1 MRVYLHFLWSNRFS
15 ILLSALL
22 LLGAGWFALQNLPES
37 VFPNVNFPRVA
48 VLVNDGSL
56 PVKFMEVEV
65 TKPLE
70 ALAKGQPGVRLV
82 RSQTGNGLSKLNIYF
97 EPGTN
102 PQTAYLMLQ
111 ARLAQY
117 RLPAGAQLR
126 VIRMAPYTYPFAE
139 YALVSNQKSSSAM
152 MPTFA
157 FKIRPALLSI
167 PGVYQ
172 VQGTGRG
179 WPQVHVDLDPARLAQ
194 HHLSAQQVIDA
205 LQSAQGPFFSGVLH
219 AYHQQLILA
228 TTARPENDQTLAALT
243 LPLGPPDASGARTPL
258 ALGALGQVHTGPP
271 PLLSEAAVPGYQHA
285 LIIDVLAQSGANDV
299 TVAQAVQ
306 TRLNNLRKHL
316 PPGVH
321 LVPIY
326 DLSHLISHSLRD
338 VWIALGLGSLIAWL
352 VVLAFLGRLDGA
364 LATLAVVPLALAAT
378 FLVLHMLG
386 YGLNIMT
393 LGGITAAIGALV
405 DHAIVVVERGLHGL
419 QGKASQRR
427 QLALRRSADI
437 LPLMTLATL
446 TSCLVFL
453 PLLFLSGTLGLLFR
467 HMALAI
473 VIALLASQLVALLV
487 TPILTAWLAGRV
499 TSPSRRL
506 HQVERWVRRHYSQW
520 LIAGMRRP
528 YWAIL
533 PVAILAG
540 AAGLA
545 LTVLPTAFLPHW
557 DEGIISVPYRT
568 QVGSS
573 VAETTR
579 IGRAFMQAALHNPN
593 VQRASLMVGRGF
605 EFRHAPANKGA
616 ITIVLKPDYHD
627 STETVMAELRKQYRS
642 MAPNLIGLSLHQTMI
657 VRLGNLSGAHAP
669 LVIYLFGSDSSV
681 LRGEGVRLA
690 AALKNSHDF
699 ASVNFK
705 SPSAG
710 PELEITPTPMAALYG
725 ITPPGIADQLKARF
739 WGRQAGFLL
748 HGEQILPIRV
758 KLVGQPQTPQTL
770 SALPIQLPD
779 GAMTSLSSIASLHIQ
794 GAIPF
799 VTHQNL
805 VPDAYMWLQPKPGE
819 GLAQAARQA
828 KKIITQMHLPGN
840 ITPVLGGYY
849 RQQRQSFQQMALIL
863 AGALGLLL
871 ILLGFQFSSQRAAV
885 AALLSIALAAPG
897 SLLLLWIC
905 GLELDST
912 AFLGVLLVFAIAV
925 NNVILIFARARQIG
939 GTHPRPALVAFSAR
953 QRLRPILM
961 TMLADVFGFLPL
973 AIGIGHGTDLLKPL
987 AIAVMGGLLLS
998 IFMSLWLAPVLYSA
1012 LMTSGQIDSNRK
1024 FDQQIT
1030 QQ

>member
-1 MRVYLHFLWSNRFS
+1 MKIYLQFLWNNRFS
-15 ILLSALL
+15 VALSAIL
-22 LLGAGWFALQNLPES
+22 LLGAGWFALQSLPES

-56 PVKFMEVEV
+56 PVKFMEVAV

-70 ALAKGQPGVRLV
+70 VIAKGQPGVRLV

-97 EPGTN
+97 NPGVN
-102 PQTAYLMLQ
+102 PQAAYLLLQ

-117 RLPAGAQLR
+117 HLPAGAQLR

-139 YALVSNQKSSSAM
+139 YALVSNQRSSSAM

-157 FKIRPALLSI
+157 FQVRPALLSV

-179 WPQVHVDLDPARLAQ
+179 WPQVHVALDSARLLQ
-194 HHLSAQQVIDA
+194 YHLNAQQVITA
-205 LQSAQGPFFSGVLH
+205 LRLAQGPFFSGILH

-228 TTARPENDQTLAALT
+228 TTPRPLSDQDLAALT
-243 LPLGPPDASGARTPL
+243 LPLGPVDASGARMPL
-258 ALGALGQVHTGPP
+258 ALGALGQITTGPP
-271 PLLSEAAVPGYQHA
+271 PLLSEAAVPGYRHA
-285 LIIDVLAQSGANDV
+285 LIIDVMAQTGSNDV
-299 TVAQAVQ
+299 RVARAVQ
-306 TRLNNLRKHL
+306 QRLAELRAHL

-321 LVPIY
+321 LLPIY

-352 VVLAFLGRLDGA
+352 VVLAFLRRLDGA

-378 FLVLHMLG
+378 FLVLHVLG

-393 LGGITAAIGALV
+393 LGGLTAAIGALV

-419 QGKASQRR
+419 HGQSAARRR
-427 QLALRRSADI
+427 QALRRSTEI

-473 VIALLASQLVALLV
+473 VIALIASQLVALLI
-487 TPILTAWLAGRV
+487 TPILTAWLAGR
-499 TSPSRRL
+499 SRPHVLRIPRA
-506 HQVERWVRRHYSQW
+506 ERWMRRHYSRW
-520 LIAGMRRP
+520 LLAGMRRP
-528 YWAIL
+528 YWAMV
-533 PVAILAG
+533 PVIVLAG
-540 AAGLA
+540 AAGLIF
-545 LTVLPTAFLPHW
+545 TVLPTAFLPHW

-568 QVGSS
+568 QVGSDI
-573 VAETTR
+573 AATAR
-579 IGRAFMQAALHNPN
+579 IGRAFMQEALRNPN
-593 VQRASLMVGRGF
+593 VQQASLMVGRGF

-616 ITIVLKPDYHD
+616 ITIVLKADHSD
-627 STETVMAELRKQYRS
+627 STEVVMTELRRQFRNI
-642 MAPNLIGLSLHQTMI
+642 APNLIGLSLHQTMI

-669 LVIYLFGSDSSV
+669 LVVYLFGAHSSA
-681 LRGEGVRLA
+681 LRSEGVRLA
-690 AALKNSHDF
+690 TALKNSHDF

-710 PELEITPTPMAALYG
+710 PEMEITPTPMAALYG
-725 ITPPGIADQLKARF
+725 LTPAAIADQLKARF

-748 HGEQILPIRV
+748 QGEQILPIRV
-758 KLVGQPQTPQTL
+758 SLSGPKQTPQSL
-770 SALPIQLPD
+770 PALPMQLPN
-779 GAMTSLSSIASLHIQ
+779 GSVTPLSSLAALHVQ
-794 GAIPF
+794 GTIPF

-805 VPDAYMWLQPKPGE
+805 VPDAYVWLQPKTGE
-819 GLAQAARQA
+819 GLAQAATQA
-828 KKIITQMHLPGN
+828 RNIVAQLHLPSS

-849 RQQRQSFQQMALIL
+849 RQQQQSFQQMALIL

-871 ILLGFQFSSQRAAV
+871 ILLGFQFSSQRAAL
-885 AALLSIALAAPG
+885 AAIVSIALAAPG
-897 SLLLLWIC
+897 ALITLWLC
-905 GLELDST
+905 GFALDST
-912 AFLGVLLVFAIAV
+912 AFLGLLLVFAIAV

-939 GTHPRPALVAFSAR
+939 GAHPRPALVALAAR

-987 AIAVMGGLLLS
+987 AVAVMGGLLLS
-998 IFMSLWLAPVLYSA
+998 VVMSLWLAPVLYSA
-1012 LMTSGQIDSNRK
+1012 MTGKPPSRNDRNARMV
-1024 FDQQIT
+1024 
-1030 QQ
+1030 

>member
-1 MRVYLHFLWSNRFS
+1 MNRYLHFLWTNRFS
-15 ILLSALL
+15 ILLSAVL

-126 VIRMAPYTYPFAE
+126 VIRMAPYTYPLAQ
-139 YALVSNQKSSSAM
+139 YALVSNRVSSSAM
-152 MPTFA
+152 MPSFA
-157 FKIRPALLSI
+157 FKLRPALLSI

-172 VQGTGRG
+172 VQETGRG
-179 WPQVHVDLDPARLAQ
+179 WPQVQVHLDPARLAQ
-194 HHLSAQQVIDA
+194 YHLSAQQVITD
-205 LQSAQGPFFSGVLH
+205 LQAAQGPFFSGVLQ

-228 TTARPENDQTLAALT
+228 TTPRPENAQALAALT
-243 LPLGPPDASGARTPL
+243 LPLGPVDASGTRTPL
-258 ALGALGQVHTGPP
+258 ALGTLGDIHTGPP
-271 PLLSEAAVPGYQHA
+271 SLLNEAAVPGYKHA
-285 LIIDVLAQSGANDV
+285 LIIDVLAQPGVNDV
-299 TVAQAVQ
+299 NVAHAVQ
-306 TRLNNLRKHL
+306 VRLDQLRQHL
-316 PPGVH
+316 PQGVH

-338 VWIALGLGSLIAWL
+338 VWIALGLGSLFAWL
-352 VVLAFLGRLDGA
+352 VIFAFLGRLDGA
-364 LATLAVVPLALAAT
+364 LATVLVVPLALAAT
-378 FLVLHMLG
+378 FLVLHILG

-393 LGGITAAIGALV
+393 LGGLTAAIGALV
-405 DHAIVVVERGLHGL
+405 DHAIVVIERGLHGL
-419 QGKASQRR
+419 QGQPAARR
-427 QLALRRSADI
+427 QSALRRSASI
-437 LPLMTLATL
+437 LPVMSLATL
-446 TSCLVFL
+446 TSSLVFL

-487 TPILTAWLAGRV
+487 TPILTAWLAGR
-499 TSPSRRL
+499 SIAPSRKLQRI
-506 HQVERWVRRHYSQW
+506 ERWLRRHYSQW

-528 YWAIL
+528 YRAIL
-533 PVAILAG
+533 PIFLLTGTAWLV
-540 AAGLA
+540 
-545 LTVLPTAFLPHW
+545 LTVLPTAFLPRW

-573 VAETTR
+573 VAETAQ
-579 IGRAFMQAALHNPN
+579 IGRSFMQVALRNPN
-593 VQRASLMVGRGF
+593 VQSASLVVGRGF

-616 ITIVLKPDYHD
+616 IAIVLKANHHD
-627 STETVMAELRKQYRS
+627 SAATVMAHLRQQFRR

-669 LVIYLFGSDSSV
+669 LVVYLFGSNSST
-681 LRGEGVRLA
+681 LRIAGKRLA
-690 AALKNSHDF
+690 EALKNSHDF
-699 ASVNFK
+699 AAVNFK

-710 PELEITPTPMAALYG
+710 PEMHITPSPMATLYG
-725 ITPPGIADQLKARF
+725 ITPAAIADQLKTRF

-758 KLVGQPQTPQTL
+758 TLAGPAQAPQSL

-779 GAMTSLSSIASLHIQ
+779 GEMTSLSSIASVHVQ
-794 GAIPF
+794 GAVPF

-805 VPDAYMWLQPKPGE
+805 VPDAYMWLEPKAGE
-819 GLAQAARQA
+819 GLAQAARQVR
-828 KKIITQMHLPGN
+828 KIIAQMHLPGN

-863 AGALGLLL
+863 GGALGLLL
-871 ILLGFQFSSQRAAV
+871 ILLGFQFNSQRAAL

-897 SLLLLWIC
+897 SFLLVWLC
-905 GLELDST
+905 GLDLDST

-925 NNVILIFARARQIG
+925 NNVILIFARARQLG
-939 GTHPRPALVAFSAR
+939 GTHPSPALVVLAAR
-953 QRLRPILM
+953 QRLRPVLM

-973 AIGIGHGTDLLKPL
+973 AIGIGHGTELLKPL
-987 AIAVMGGLLLS
+987 AIAVMGGLMLS

-1012 LMTSGQIDSNRK
+1012 MMMKKTAA
-1024 FDQQIT
+1024 
-1030 QQ
+1030 